1 MAQRIVLYSVLR
13 NLFVVVG
20 IVGDNKR
27 SVLFICWTKVFLSHF
42 RVFYKA
48 GTQLLW
54 HFLAIPFSFSLY
66 SLLSNYIFVRFFHH
80 QNGNMLSVCG
90 CDVLFSRILFY
101 PSLPLYIYT
110 ISVFLKQLLIW
121 YRFVHSI
128 VLVFFLIL
136 YCKRWIKFII
146 GYVTL

>member
-1 MAQRIVLYSVLR
+1 MAQKIVLNSVLR

-54 HFLAIPFSFSLY
+54 HFLAIPFSFSFYLY
-66 SLLSNYIFVRFFHH
+66 SLLSNYIFVRFFSSSKWKYAFGLWVWRSVFPDSFPSLSSSLHIH
-80 QNGNMLSVCG
+80 YQRVFEATLDLISVCPFN
-90 CDVLFSRILFY
+90 CSCFFFFNSVLQ
-101 PSLPLYIYT
+101 
-110 ISVFLKQLLIW
+110 KMN
-121 YRFVHSI
+121 
-128 VLVFFLIL
+128 
-136 YCKRWIKFII
+136 
-146 GYVTL
+146 

>member
-1 MAQRIVLYSVLR
+1 MAQRIVLNSVLR

-54 HFLAIPFSFSLY
+54 HFLAIPFSFSFYLY
-66 SLLSNYIFVRFFHH
+66 SLLSNYIFVRFFFIIK
-80 QNGNMLSVCG
+80 MEIC
-90 CDVLFSRILFY
+90 F
-101 PSLPLYIYT
+101 
-110 ISVFLKQLLIW
+110 
-121 YRFVHSI
+121 RFVGVTFCFPGFFSI
-128 VLVFFLIL
+128 PLFLFTYTLSACFWSNSWSDIGLSIQLFLFFS
-136 YCKRWIKFII
+136 KKFCIAKDE
-146 GYVTL
+146 LNLL